1 MSTYSIHFGGY
12 VEAFSSSFV
21 LFYHSVIIT
30 RTKSPIQNQ
39 FKNMLPGPLACII
52 KCVFSI
58 ASYGILVWSVFH
70 IKIPQSSGFDNR
82 NSFSHSSRGWKSKIK
97 TLAGSVSP
105 KASLLGFQ
113 KTAFS
118 LRPHMA
124 FFLCTSASLV
134 CLPLPG
140 KTPVL
145 LG

>member
-97 TLAGSVSP
+97 VLARLVSRQQP
-105 KASLLGFQ
+105 FCYILTWPFYCVHVGREISWVS
-113 KTAFS
+113 FS
-118 LRPHMA
+118 
-124 FFLCTSASLV
+124 SD
-134 CLPLPG
+134 
-140 KTPVL
+140 KDI
-145 LG
+145 

>member
-82 NSFSHSSRGWKSKIK
+82 NSFSHSSRGWEGGDRSTGK
-97 TLAGSVSP
+97 
-105 KASLLGFQ
+105 LGF
-113 KTAFS
+113 T
-118 LRPHMA
+118 LRSILLACRWTSPCCVVTCPL
-124 FFLCTSASLV
+124 LCVSS
-134 CLPLPG
+134 CLEKEQSCLWC
-140 KTPVL
+140 L
-145 LG
+145 LL